1 MRISNNNFLRFFSI
15 FLSLVLV
22 FSVFFVSNI
31 NAGDP
36 AKKDNLS
43 NAFGPKKIDQSASK
57 MGFDV
62 SGAQT
67 PETIVGIVISAVLGF
82 LGVIFIVLMV
92 YGGILWMTAGGND
105 EKVGK
110 AKNIIRNAAIG
121 LVVVLI
127 SYSLSWLILNVFI
140 AKPLT
145 PIPRV

>member
-1 MRISNNNFLRFFSI
+1 MRISNNNFLH
-15 FLSLVLV
+15 
-22 FSVFFVSNI
+22 FFVSVAFLFFVVI
-31 NAGDP
+31 SFFISSVSAS
-36 AKKDNLS
+36 NLS
-43 NAFGPKKIDQSASK
+43 NAFDKEKIKTSAGK

-62 SGAQT
+62 SSTQT
-67 PETIVGIVISAVLGF
+67 PETIVGTVISTVLGF
-82 LGVIFIVLMV
+82 LGVIFIALIV

-140 AKPLT
+140 T
-145 PIPRV
+145 